1 MTLSETSRSTIKR
14 TNTLSERR
22 AACAR
27 SVHHQRPKDASCDG
41 PASPTQ
47 AGTTPSRSETPLRT
61 WRCKGLSRGTTAPC
75 VVAQLV
81 RCGGGG
87 GGATRHRRPAPR
99 WFDVTK
105 AYQSRSCGLTQPL
118 CSPLGRDQAYK
129 RISGQRSQQKQ
140 RGAVPPP
147 SSWGLDG
154 CWEGARRHEALIA
167 NFVRTARFIVTYQ
180 S

>member
-22 AACAR
+22 AAWAR

-87 GGATRHRRPAPR
+87 GRRGGRSAPW

-105 AYQSRSCGLTQPL
+105 AYQKSILWLGATLLFTFWSRSSLWT
-118 CSPLGRDQAYK
+118 
-129 RISGQRSQQKQ
+129 RSWAKVSTKATW
-140 RGAVPPP
+140 RRAPPP

-167 NFVRTARFIVTYQ
+167 NFVRTARFIVTYH